1 MYRSWNLRQASLRAA
16 EAQANNSLLSSHET
30 QLQNLSLAVQSGHAT
45 ILERIETT
53 RRSGPVTSFGSAS
66 AIRHTGRGLAHRDR
80 TKHSPARKFR
90 FALPRWLSHHVW
102 EFAAHEL
109 DGAWN
114 FRVRPVNVRPRGTF
128 AFEVV
133 RSGNVEAVKK
143 LLTSGEL
150 SVSDHELD
158 RYQPRHRS
166 LLFVSSP
173 HLGLWL
179 RR

>member
-16 EAQANNSLLSSHET
+16 EAQAQNVLLSSHEA

-45 ILERIETT
+45 ILKQIETT
-53 RRSGPVTSFGSAS
+53 RPSGTVTSCGSAS
-66 AIRHTGRGLAHRDR
+66 AIPHNGRGLAQRDR
-80 TKHSPARKFR
+80 TQRSSARIFR

-102 EFAAHEL
+102 EFAAHDL

-114 FRVRPVNVRPRGTF
+114 FRVRPVNVRPSGAF
-128 AFEVV
+128 VFEVV

-143 LLTSGEL
+143 LLMSGEL
-150 SVSDHELD
+150 SVSDHEHD
-158 RYQPRHRS
+158 RYKARHRS

-173 HLGLWL
+173 HLGL
-179 RR
+179 